1 MVVLNMGQTV
11 RMSLSNVLVQS
22 YVEDEYRGRVMSVY
36 MMQMSV
42 VSFGS
47 FFIGLLAEF
56 LGPQVAM
63 GGVATLLV
71 LFTAGML
78 LFSRSFRTLQ

>member
-47 FFIGLLAEF
+47 FFIGLMAEF
-56 LGPQVAM
+56 LGPQFAM
-63 GGVATLLV
+63 GLVASVLV
-71 LFTAGML
+71 VFTSGML